1 MDESEPMKLENEQHF
16 CRIFSVD
23 PGLYNIGLCVMDG
36 NWRILELRR
45 TPLPS
50 GGIHLEYVHRKQRVK
65 WHEKLAQELDSWFA
79 CYVTPRLPLEGG
91 RILIVVEENDLTMTK
106 DWCATLAGLLTSW
119 ADFSLITVI
128 PKQVAKWMYKQGL
141 ESPATRSQKK
151 RFAMEMVGR
160 TEVAPGAGVPMLL
173 DEHSADACVN
183 ALYVR
188 ERFYTK
194 R

>member
-1 MDESEPMKLENEQHF
+1 MKLEKPIGF

-36 NWRILELRR
+36 DWRIMELQR
-45 TPLPS
+45 TPLS
-50 GGIHLEYVHRKQRVK
+50 ARHLEHVHQYQRAT
-65 WHEKLAQELDSWFA
+65 WHEQLAAELDSWFA
-79 CYVTPRLPLEGG
+79 RYIAPRLPLSGG
-91 RILIVVEENDLTMTK
+91 QVLMIVEENDLAMTK

-119 ADFSLITVI
+119 ADFKLMTVI

-141 ESPATRSQKK
+141 SKPATRAQKK
-151 RFAMEMVGR
+151 RFAVGMVGR
-160 TEVAPGAGVPMLL
+160 ADVAPGASVPMLL

-188 ERFYTK
+188 ERFYK
-194 R
+194 PIN